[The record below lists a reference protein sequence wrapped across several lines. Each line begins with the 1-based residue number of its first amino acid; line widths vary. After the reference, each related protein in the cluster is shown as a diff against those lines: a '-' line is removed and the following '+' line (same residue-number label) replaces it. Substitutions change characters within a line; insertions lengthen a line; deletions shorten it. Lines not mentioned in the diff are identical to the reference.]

1 LLLWLKI
8 GRFFLFVESISGF
21 RTLYLAEIFGSVFGS
36 VLGSWVLG
44 FWSCGFGSQVELAAA
59 AAAAA
64 AIWEQGSYLGVSR
77 KRRIH
82 TIQNL
87 KKIS

>member
-1 LLLWLKI
+1 
-8 GRFFLFVESISGF
+8 
-21 RTLYLAEIFGSVFGS
+21 
-36 VLGSWVLG
+36 LG
-44 FWSCGFGSQVELAAA
+44 FGFLELCGFGSQGELAAA
-59 AAAAA
+59 AAV

-82 TIQNL
+82 IIQNL